1 MLEKL
6 KPLRN
11 TPTGIYFRM
20 ADGRIGYANHQYARV
35 SVTREGIRNG
45 EYYKEDNEIGDRMYQ
60 INKKDEITRE
70 HTMYDGSKKT
80 FTGVFRIKYN
90 DISEAITALQNF
102 NNKNCGEHA
111 VELRKNKILKEY
123 KEHKALNIRSVL
135 TRDQMLV
142 KEYKESQLTI
152 QEIEDAGGKICDAYN
167 RGHDDGK
174 ENGYNDGFRDGV
186 ASIEDKLNKLLNNL

>member
-6 KPLRN
+6 KPLRS

-35 SVTREGIRNG
+35 SVTREGIIDG
-45 EYYKEDNEIGDRMYQ
+45 KYYKNDCEIGDRMYQ
-60 INKKDEITRE
+60 INKKINYPHNEIPSINMIGR
-70 HTMYDGSKKT
+70 
-80 FTGVFRIKYN
+80 VKYN
-90 DISEAITALQNF
+90 DISEAISALQLF
-102 NNKNCGEHA
+102 NCKNCGEGA
-111 VELRKNKILKEY
+111 VEYRKNKILKEY
-123 KEHKALNIRSVL
+123 EEHKALNIRSVL
-135 TRDQMLV
+135 TRNDM
-142 KEYKESQLTI
+142 
-152 QEIEDAGGKICDAYN
+152 DDAYN

>member
-6 KPLRN
+6 KPLRS

-90 DISEAITALQNF
+90 DISEAINALQNF
-102 NNKNCGEHA
+102 NNKNCGEYA
-111 VELRKNKILKEY
+111 VELRKNKILKQYE
-123 KEHKALNIRSVL
+123 EHKALNIRSVL
-135 TRDQMLV
+135 TRDQML
-142 KEYKESQLTI
+142 EEA
-152 QEIEDAGGKICDAYN
+152 EDAGGGKIICDAYN
-167 RGHDDGK
+167 Q
-174 ENGYNDGFRDGV
+174 GFRDGV

>member
-6 KPLRN
+6 KPLRS

-35 SVTREGIRNG
+35 SVTREGIIDG
-45 EYYKEDNEIGDRMYQ
+45 KYYKNDCEIGDRMYQ
-60 INKKDEITRE
+60 INKKVNYPHHEIPSVNMVGR
-70 HTMYDGSKKT
+70 
-80 FTGVFRIKYN
+80 VRYN
-90 DISEAITALQNF
+90 DISEAISALQLF
-102 NNKNCGEHA
+102 NCKNCGEGA
-111 VELRKNKILKEY
+111 VEYRKNKILKEY
-123 KEHKALNIRSVL
+123 EEHKALNIRSVL

>member
-6 KPLRN
+6 KPLRS

-45 EYYKEDNEIGDRMYQ
+45 EYYKEDNKIGDRLYQ
-60 INKKDEITRE
+60 INSREEINRE
-70 HTMYDGSKKT
+70 YDYGGVKKT
-80 FTGVFRIKYN
+80 FSGVARVKYN
-90 DISEAITALQNF
+90 DISEAINALQNF
-102 NNKNCGEHA
+102 NNKNCGEYA

-123 KEHKALNIRSVL
+123 KKHKALNIRSVL
-135 TRDQMLV
+135 TRDQMLEEAE
-142 KEYKESQLTI
+142 K
-152 QEIEDAGGKICDAYN
+152 AGGGKIICDA
-167 RGHDDGK
+167 
-174 ENGYNDGFRDGV
+174 YNDGFRDGV